1 MEPFLFKVTSVYPYI
16 HGALHELGRGKHHVG
31 GSRPQVP
38 GDDPRSLLTI
48 KEGTVLPT
56 PVLCPFPCGVLLK
69 MEEWSQQ
76 AGTWSHLS
84 QTHLDV
90 PHIYLWLMETY
101 LGP

>member
-56 PVLCPFPCGVLLK
+56 PCALSLPLWCAPEDGGVVTAGWD
-69 MEEWSQQ
+69 MES
-76 AGTWSHLS
+76 
-84 QTHLDV
+84 
-90 PHIYLWLMETY
+90 P
-101 LGP
+101 